1 MIRINLLP
9 FRAARKKENVRRQVS
24 IFLLSLILVGAAV
37 IYYNV
42 YLSGKIKDLNASI
55 KETKVQLAK
64 YNKINAEIKEIKKN
78 LELLNKKIQVIET
91 LETNRREPVN
101 LLASLTDL
109 IMAERMWFTRL
120 SSKGTKVNIEGIAL
134 DNQTVSDF
142 MTRLERSAIYADVN
156 LGTVKQKELKTM
168 ELTLKSFD
176 VNVQKVAPKK
186 KTPQKDAAKAK
197 PTPKRS

>member
-55 KETKVQLAK
+55 KDTKVQLAK
-64 YNKINAEIKEIKKN
+64 YNKINAEMKEIKKN

-101 LLASLTDL
+101 LTLF
-109 IMAERMWFTRL
+109 MARL
-120 SSKGTKVNIEGIAL
+120 RN
-134 DNQTVSDF
+134 F
-142 MTRLERSAIYADVN
+142 
-156 LGTVKQKELKTM
+156 
-168 ELTLKSFD
+168 
-176 VNVQKVAPKK
+176 
-186 KTPQKDAAKAK
+186 
-197 PTPKRS
+197 